1 MMKVIDKSIVKSILT
16 KPEDSLSYFDL
27 VYVNDF
33 NLSIS
38 RIKKGETFSYQKG
51 KTFVSDKNILNR
63 IETLVIPPMWKKVR
77 ISDLDNGH
85 LQAVGRDAKGRKQY
99 RYHPK
104 WNAVRNKT
112 KFVKM
117 IDFGKNLPK
126 IRARVTSDLNQKN
139 WTKTKV
145 LALIV
150 KLLEE
155 THIRIGNTQYAKR
168 NKTYGITT
176 LRTRHINKENNKI
189 RFEFVG
195 KRGKEHKITLRNKKL
210 IKLVNQCQEIPGWKL
225 FQYYDED
232 GVKKEIDSSSVNDY
246 IHAISGEL
254 FTAKDFRTWSA
265 SLISFNTLMD
275 FGIEHD
281 DNQNKKNRLSAID
294 ITAKELGNTRNVSR
308 KYYIHPHILKTYE
321 DSTIDKYFQ
330 KAENDENAYAHFS
343 HSENAL
349 MALLEDYS
357 PVINM

>member
-1 MMKVIDKSIVKSILT
+1 MIKVIDKSLVKNIFT
-16 KPEDSLSYFDL
+16 KPEDSLEYFDL

-33 NLSIS
+33 NLSIN
-38 RIKKGETFSYQKG
+38 RIKKGKTFTYQKAG
-51 KTFVSDKNILNR
+51 SLVSDQNVLKR
-63 IETLVIPPMWKKVR
+63 IQTLVIPPMWKKVR

-99 RYHPK
+99 RYHSK

-112 KFVKM
+112 KFIKM

-126 IRARVTSDLNQKN
+126 IRSKVNKDLEQPT

-155 THIRIGNTQYAKR
+155 THIRIGNNQYAKR

-176 LRTRHINKENNKI
+176 LRIKHLTKENNKI

-225 FQYYDED
+225 FQYYDEN
-232 GVKKEIDSSSVNDY
+232 GIKKEIDSSSVNEY
-246 IHAISGEL
+246 IHNLCGEL

-265 SLISFNTLMD
+265 SLIAFNTLMD
-275 FGIEHD
+275 FGIEKD
-281 DNQNKKNRLSAID
+281 ENQNKKNRLQAID
-294 ITAKELGNTRNVSR
+294 VTAKELGNTRNVSR
-308 KYYIHPHILKTYE
+308 KYYIHPHILKTYK
-321 DSTIDKYFQ
+321 DSSINTYFNQ
-330 KAENDENAYAHFS
+330 VENDKRIYANFS
-343 HSENAL
+343 HSEKAL
-349 MALLEDYS
+349 MTLLKDYN
-357 PVINM
+357 PVIDM